1 MPPENEETPAAGSR
15 TGATSKTSDNQTD
28 TSTIVEVS
36 DKSTAAQIPAVGAP
50 PDVDTLLVGALLW
63 AGVAAADVLALVD
76 DDDLADPHLAVVL
89 AAVREMEHH
98 SPQLVLDA
106 ITRRGVHRPA
116 ITTLINATTS
126 GATPAAAREYAAAVV
141 ASALRRAVESAGTA
155 LLAAADDASED
166 DLPIIA
172 ANAAG
177 RIVATHQRLTRLR
190 GETA

>member
-1 MPPENEETPAAGSR
+1 MPPDEIEEAPILGIGTSSKASAGQAN
-15 TGATSKTSDNQTD
+15 T
-28 TSTIVEVS
+28 TIVAEPA
-36 DKSTAAQIPAVGAP
+36 DKSTAAQIPAVGAL

-63 AGVAAADVLALVD
+63 AGADAAADVLALVD

-116 ITTLINATTS
+116 ITALINATTS

-141 ASALRRAVESAGTA
+141 ASALRRRVTSAGTA
-155 LLAAADDASED
+155 LIAAADDASED